1 MNRGIHLSITE
12 PDKDDLIDTALSI
25 AESYDQRLIQD
36 YKIYFEYL
44 ASTYFEY
51 KQKLKDSEYKFEKNE
66 NNNKKIREF
75 HGTRDF
81 YHLIKITSKLFIK
94 NKFTKEIF
102 DIENILNESI
112 ERNFGGLDNSIKIFK
127 KLFKKYVPN
136 INEINEYDVMNCIKN
151 NIQDSTSRYLL
162 IITKSSISHFLITLI
177 LNNLK
182 KNHTFY
188 YGSNFEEDNSLSYY
202 SAKILNKIQVTMSED
217 KVMVL
222 KNLTSMYPSLYDLF
236 NQNFRK
242 VGNSNYTRIALGDS
256 NTQNYYVNN
265 TFRCVILFDK
275 NEIEDQDLTFIN
287 KF

>member
-1 MNRGIHLSITE
+1 M
-12 PDKDDLIDTALSI
+12 
-25 AESYDQRLIQD
+25 
-36 YKIYFEYL
+36 
-44 ASTYFEY
+44 
-51 KQKLKDSEYKFEKNE
+51 
-66 NNNKKIREF
+66 
-75 HGTRDF
+75 
-81 YHLIKITSKLFIK
+81 
-94 NKFTKEIF
+94 
-102 DIENILNESI
+102 
-112 ERNFGGLDNSIKIFK
+112 DNSIKIFK

-242 VGNSNYTRIALGDS
+242 VGDSNYARIALGDS
-256 NTQNYYVNN
+256 NTQNYFVNN
-265 TFRCVILFDK
+265 NFRCVILLDK
-275 NEIEDQDLTFIN
+275 NEIDDQDPPFIN
-287 KF
+287 RFEKHIITFEYLLNKNQVKMSKQINKLFNCLIDNGELKLKIDLKSQLLNCDLDEIQGIFYQLSESFKRHGNINLKDYNNIFLNDNNEFEIDTSVK